1 LSELSASTPDTLR
14 HEALGTLHA
23 VFDCVSGKTH
33 FVSPEM
39 WQILLAIA
47 EPRSR
52 SGHMRYLKETFDVVA
67 DGGDAD
73 QVLQAR
79 LEELS
84 RLGLL
89 HPVS

>member
-1 LSELSASTPDTLR
+1 LR

-39 WQILLAIA
+39 WQILLAVA
-47 EPRSR
+47 TPRTIL
-52 SGHMRYLKETFDVVA
+52 GHVQYLKETYDVVA
-67 DGGDAD
+67 DEGDAD
-73 QVLQAR
+73 PVLQAR
-79 LEELS
+79 LDELS